1 MGIRIL
7 LADDHQI
14 LRDGLHSLL
23 ERQEGMEVCAEA
35 DNGRDAVRLAR
46 ELGPD
51 VAVLDVVMPELN
63 GVEATRQILEHL
75 PRTRVV
81 ALSMYSRRRHI
92 AAMLQ
97 AGARAYVLKDS
108 AFDELVRAI
117 EAVTQGQAYLS
128 AGITS
133 VVVADYLDCLGE
145 REEAPLSGREM
156 EVLQLLAEGLTNRE
170 AAATLHISVKTVES
184 HRSQIMKKLG
194 FGSIAE
200 LTKYAVREGISP
212 LEP

>member
-14 LRDGLHSLL
+14 LREGLRSLL

-35 DNGRDAVRLAR
+35 ENGRDAVRLAR
-46 ELGPD
+46 ELSPD

-63 GVEATRQILEHL
+63 GIEAARQILEHL
-75 PRTRVV
+75 PRTKVIG
-81 ALSMYSRRRHI
+81 LSMHSRRQHI

-133 VVVADYLDCLGE
+133 IVVADYLDRLE
-145 REEAPLSGREM
+145 KRDEPPLSNREM

-170 AAATLHISVKTVES
+170 TAARLHISVKTVES

-194 FGSIAE
+194 ISSIAE